1 MHKAALVILA
11 LMIFGCGNEPE
22 RNLKGKFDVGQIVA
36 SAINGQRGQIVSEIF
51 GLKEYQVR
59 FSSMQGAYDA
69 NGGFL
74 HGADEVKSTPFVLIR
89 MKEFELRDVN
99 D

>member
-1 MHKAALVILA
+1 MNKAVLVLWA
-11 LMIFGCGNEPE
+11 LMLLGCGNAPE
-22 RNLKGKFDVGQIVA
+22 RNLKGKFDEGQVVM
-36 SAINGQRGQIVSEIF
+36 SVINGQRGQIVREIF

-59 FSSMQGAYDA
+59 FSSMQGAYAA
-69 NGGFL
+69 NGVFL

-89 MKEFELRDVN
+89 MKEFELRAVN

>member
-1 MHKAALVILA
+1 MNKAVLVLLA
-11 LMIFGCGNEPE
+11 LMLFGCDNAPE
-22 RNLKGKFDVGQIVA
+22 RNLKGKFDEGQIVI
-36 SAINGQRGQIVSEIF
+36 SSINGQRGQIVCEIF

-59 FSSMQGAYDA
+59 FPSTQGAYVA

-74 HGADEVKSTPFVLIR
+74 HGADEVKATPFVLIR
-89 MKEFELRDVN
+89 MKEFELRAVN